1 MIGQIENV
9 VIACIGDEVTT
20 GEKDKDAPGI
30 LYGKIRQYLIAE
42 RFNVDFVEEIQ
53 SSRHSLAPIEI
64 HPLSTDE
71 ANELISRFPEDASAK
86 RQETVWK
93 KFKEIQSLCRNDW
106 GPFYEA
112 EKKKLLS
119 GALAKLSVYEKMVKE
134 KNA

>member
-1 MIGQIENV
+1 M
-9 VIACIGDEVTT
+9 
-20 GEKDKDAPGI
+20 
-30 LYGKIRQYLIAE
+30 YGKIRQYLIAE

-53 SSRHSLAPIEI
+53 SRRHSLAPIKI

-71 ANELISRFPEDASAK
+71 ANELISRFPEGASAK

-112 EKKKLLS
+112 EKKKYHS
-119 GALAKLSVYEKMVKE
+119 GEYDDSRIVSELKKMKL
-134 KNA
+134 